1 MRGLLRSAARPMG
14 GSRVPGAADSRMSR
28 LLPVLV
34 HLAAAAVVF
43 LAPLLLASSAGGNSR
58 RSAALF
64 CALAAS
70 AYLAAALPG
79 LLRHAAEP
87 GFVRIAGRALAAFG
101 AAFIFHAAAQW
112 KFPEI
117 AGTTMPFSVAFA
129 ALALGLILLLA
140 LTPARAAP
148 AWKLLVLAPLV
159 LATAWGHARHRPR
172 PAKPPLVET
181 TYVDSSLY
189 VLKMTSYR
197 KRVADGNTRGGAV
210 APLAGG
216 YLLAAGDGWLYS
228 VSQDPASGT
237 LSVEKLRHRVPYN
250 PDEFSAGG
258 RKIFGDAWR
267 DNSMDKLRIADLLV
281 RQGPGDALRVFV
293 SHHYWKADLQCTVVR
308 VSVLEGTTGEL
319 LGPAGNPGW
328 KTLYET
334 TPCLALNQEGRR
346 GLRFGGLQ
354 VGGALGLLSDDE
366 LLLTVGDH
374 EFDGFKRSEALP
386 QDPSNSYGKVIRIRL
401 ASGEAET
408 YTLGHRNPQG
418 LYVMPDRS
426 VWVLEHGPR
435 GGDELNLLHPGANYG
450 WPAVTY
456 GTDYRMHEWPL
467 SSTPG
472 RHEGFEKPAY
482 AFVPSIAVSQLA
494 GVQGALFDR
503 WRGDLLAG
511 SFFGGLNRIRIEDN
525 RVVFAE
531 PIRISGRIRDVTEGV
546 DGRILVWTDE
556 NDLVFIEPAASDAAE
571 NLLTQCIVCHTL
583 SERETVSVAPG
594 LRGIVGRPV
603 ASADNFAY
611 SEAMA
616 AFGGR
621 WTEDRLDRFLENP
634 AAAVPGT
641 TMAFEG
647 IDDAGERRQIIELLK
662 LQVEEQQRGR

>member
-1 MRGLLRSAARPMG
+1 MG
-14 GSRVPGAADSRMSR
+14 SSPVPEGGHSRVNR
-28 LLPVLV
+28 LLSVLV

-43 LAPLLLASSAGGNSR
+43 VAPLLLASRTGGNTR
-58 RSAALF
+58 RPAALF
-64 CALAAS
+64 CLLAAA

-79 LLRHAAEP
+79 ILGRPSES
-87 GFVRIAGRALAAFG
+87 GFVRLALRGLAAFG
-101 AAFIFHAAAQW
+101 AAFILFAFAQW
-112 KFPEI
+112 RLSSI
-117 AGTTMPFSVAFA
+117 AGTAMPFNVAFA
-129 ALALGLILLLA
+129 ALALGMLLLLA
-140 LTPARAAP
+140 LSAVRVAP
-148 AWKLLVLAPLV
+148 AWKLIVLVPVVLA
-159 LATAWGHARHRPR
+159 AAWGHVTHRSR
-172 PAKPPLVET
+172 PVKSPSQET
-181 TYVDSSLY
+181 AYVDSSLY

-197 KRVADGNTRGGAV
+197 KRISDGNTRGGAV
-210 APLAGG
+210 APLADG
-216 YLLAAGDGWLYS
+216 YLLAAGDGWMYS
-228 VSQDPASGT
+228 VGQDAASGS
-237 LSVEKLRHRVPYN
+237 LQVSKLRHRVPYN
-250 PDEFSAGG
+250 PEEFNAGG
-258 RKIFGDAWR
+258 RRIFGDAWR
-267 DNSMDKLRIADLLV
+267 DNSMDKLRIADMLV
-281 RQGPGDALRVFV
+281 QQGHGETIRVFV
-293 SHHYWKADLQCTVVR
+293 SHHYWKADQQCTVVR
-308 VSVLEGTTGEL
+308 VSVLEGRINEL
-319 LGPAGNPGW
+319 LGTAGDPAW
-328 KTLYET
+328 RTLYET

-354 VGGALGLLSDDE
+354 VGGALGLLGEED

-386 QDPSNSYGKVIRIRL
+386 QDPANSYGKVIKIRL
-401 ASGEAET
+401 DSGQAEL

-418 LYVMPDRS
+418 LYVAPDRS

-435 GGDELNLLHPGANYG
+435 GGDELNLLRGGANYG

-467 SSTPG
+467 SDTPG
-472 RHEGFEKPAY
+472 RHDGYEKPAY

-494 GVQGALFDR
+494 GVRGPLFER

-531 PIRISGRIRDVTEGV
+531 PIMIVGRIRDVTEGA

-583 SERETVSVAPG
+583 SERETVSVAPS

-603 ASADNFAY
+603 ASVDGFAY

-616 AFGGR
+616 GFGGR
-621 WTEDRLDRFLENP
+621 WSEERLDRFLANP
-634 AAAVPGT
+634 GAAIPGT

-647 IDDAGERRQIIELLK
+647 IDDAGERRQIIDLLK
-662 LQVEEQQRGR
+662 LQVEEQQRPR